1 VTNHSVDE
9 LRGRLRELGYL
20 SHGIERW
27 FALDPWSSRTFWVE
41 LLLVALKAAILLC
54 LFGALP
60 MVAVM
65 LVRNG
70 PLTGGE
76 TLIMTG
82 VYAGNWL
89 ACAFAVIVLV
99 ALLLKLRPSIAIDTP
114 RGLLAISLTAAGL
127 LASGIGVWWSHFET
141 PATAVELAL
150 GLVLSVAFFLV
161 STVVISAALLSFSI
175 YELQRIPTIHQRSR
189 TLPIGAAAAVL
200 VALLFLPAYAQQE
213 HAPAAPPQQIL
224 TRPTERK
231 IAVLAVDGLTWEIL
245 QTRPR
250 LAGAMISVLRASRLD
265 GASAAERW
273 ASAGTGTTTR
283 EHAVRAIEGLQLAGG
298 PHVIQ
303 SVSRADLP
311 LRQIAESL
319 GLARRRPL
327 PPTVRRRDYVWE
339 IVAGRG
345 LTAAA
350 VDWWTSE
357 QTTHGPLEAVPQE
370 KIFAAAAA
378 RGNGAATAVAI
389 DAISSRTLL
398 ELLHPR
404 APQLAAVYL
413 PALDVLLNRLTLD
426 PAQRLTGSVRALDSL
441 EQLVA
446 TLRARGRDVIVIG
459 LPGDGQSGAAV
470 LAATIP
476 LESNRAVSPFD
487 LAPTVLDLLS
497 FPAAQEMPGRSLLP
511 GSTQERIPSFG
522 SRKASVHSSKVDE
535 EYYQNLRSLGY
546 VR

>member
-1 VTNHSVDE
+1 VTNHSVDD

-41 LLLVALKAAILLC
+41 LLLVALKAAILIC

-76 TLIMTG
+76 TLIITA
-82 VYAGNWL
+82 VYAGVWL
-89 ACAFAVIVLV
+89 ACALAVIVLV

-114 RGLLAISLTAAGL
+114 RGLLAISLMAAGL

-150 GLVLSVAFFLV
+150 GLALSVAFFLV
-161 STVVISAALLSFSI
+161 STIVISAALLSFSI

-200 VALLFLPAYAQQE
+200 VALLFLPAWAQQE

-224 TRPTERK
+224 TRPTARK

-245 QTRPR
+245 QTRPQ
-250 LAGAMISVLRASRLD
+250 LAGTMISVLRASRLE

-273 ASAGTGTTTR
+273 ASVGTGTTTR

-350 VDWWTSE
+350 VDWWISE
-357 QTTHGPLEAVPQE
+357 QTTRGPLESVPQE
-370 KIFAAAAA
+370 KIFAAAA

-404 APQLAAVYL
+404 APQLATVYL
-413 PALDVLLNRLTLD
+413 PALDVVLNRLTLD
-426 PAQRLTGSVRALDSL
+426 PAERLTGSVRALDSL
-441 EQLVA
+441 EQLVV

-470 LAATIP
+470 LASTVP

-497 FPAAQEMPGRSLLP
+497 FPAAQEMPGRSLMP

-522 SRKASVHSSKVDE
+522 SRRASGHPSKVDD